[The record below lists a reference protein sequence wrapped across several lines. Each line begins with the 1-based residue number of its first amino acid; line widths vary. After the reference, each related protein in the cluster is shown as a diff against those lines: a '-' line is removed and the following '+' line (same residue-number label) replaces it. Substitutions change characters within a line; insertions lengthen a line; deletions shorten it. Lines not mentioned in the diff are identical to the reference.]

1 MGKGG
6 GGKTTQTQES
16 GPYAP
21 ARPYIDETLSEA
33 QKLYRSYFKP
43 STTTGQAATVG
54 ASTNPQLADL
64 LAKKLDIMNQYP
76 GGGGERGL
84 RAFEANMAR
93 QNALEGIDNQISSAR
108 TQFAQPS
115 SQDGVNPYGL
125 PDLVQQGYE
134 QQLAQNNA
142 GISPDILQAVEN
154 IRQRANNNPLLNN
167 AESEANKILQGGYLS
182 AENPYFQQVSDRI
195 RQQTLPALDARY
207 AAQGVG
213 GGSAYQSKSAADAI
227 GGKISELAYK
237 NYSDERQR
245 MMSALGYAPTLD
257 QQRQSNNQQLIRA
270 GSLINDLN
278 AQLARERISL
288 GTFAPDYQAAA
299 LAKYQNFLRGFNES
313 SATQKS
319 GGSNALGN
327 ILGTALTVSSLFGNP
342 FSGAAGAAGAAGTTA
357 GTLASAGLP
366 DTIGKFAVG
375 GAGLA

>member
-33 QKLYRSYFKP
+33 QKLYRSYFTP
-43 STTTGQAATVG
+43 RTQSGMVAQTAAFQPARSSFDEYTRLKT
-54 ASTNPQLADL
+54 ASDDANKA
-64 LAKKLDIMNQYP
+64 YP
-76 GGGGERGL
+76 GSPLTDAPRK
-84 RAFEANMAR
+84 
-93 QNALEGIDNQISSAR
+93 ALEDFVARNGVPSAS
-108 TQFAQPS
+108 A
-115 SQDGVNPYGL
+115 SQTPQYNSGVNPYGL

-167 AESEANKILQGGYLS
+167 AESEANKTLQGGYLS

-213 GGSAYQSKSAADAI
+213 GGSAYQSRSAADAI

-270 GSLINDLN
+270 GSLVNDLN

-299 LAKYQNFLRGFNES
+299 LSKYQNFLRGFNES

>member
-6 GGKTTQTQES
+6 GGKTQTQES

-33 QKLYRSYFKP
+33 QKLYRSYFTPRTATGQVATASP
-43 STTTGQAATVG
+43 STSP
-54 ASTNPQLADL
+54 STNPQLVDL
-64 LAKKLDIMNQYP
+64 LAKKLDVMNQYP
-76 GGGGERGL
+76 SGGGGLRG
-84 RAFEANMAR
+84 FNNNMAR
-93 QNALEGIDNQISSAR
+93 QSALEDIDKQISALPK
-108 TQFAQPS
+108 QAPS
-115 SQDGVNPYGL
+115 QVGVNPYGL

-213 GGSAYQSKSAADAI
+213 GGSAYQSRSAADAI

-270 GSLINDLN
+270 GSLVNDLN

-342 FSGAAGAAGAAGTTA
+342 LGALGTAGAVGTTA
-357 GTLASAGLP
+357 GALASAGLP